1 MGPQEARA
9 TIVISLV
16 GNDKRGFSL
25 LELLVVLLLLGL
37 SSLIVLPSIEK
48 GLKDR
53 ELRETTLK
61 LAAVARN
68 LRSRAIY
75 ESSLQR
81 LYLDQRENSYQGS
94 QGKKVLLSTDIRI
107 AGIQGGEPVGEGL
120 RQFLFFPNGSIL
132 GGEIGLASRDGLA
145 YAIRLDP
152 LLGRVVVVKAARG

>member
-1 MGPQEARA
+1 MVFQEVKA

-68 LRSRAIY
+68 LRSKAIY
-75 ESSLQR
+75 ESNLQR

-94 QGKKVLLSTDIRI
+94 QGKKVLLSSDVRI
-107 AGIQGGEPVGEGL
+107 MGIKGGEPVGERL
-120 RQFLFFPNGSIL
+120 RQFLFFPSGSIL
-132 GGEIGLASRDGLA
+132 RGEIGLASRDGSA
-145 YAIRLDP
+145 YGIRLDP

>member
-94 QGKKVLLSTDIRI
+94 QGKKVLLSTDVRI
-107 AGIQGGEPVGEGL
+107 MGIKGGEPVGEGL

-132 GGEIGLASRDGLA
+132 GGEIGLASRDGSA

>member
-1 MGPQEARA
+1 MVFQEVKA

-48 GLKDR
+48 GLKNR

-68 LRSRAIY
+68 LRSKAIY
-75 ESSLQR
+75 ESNLQR

-94 QGKKVLLSTDIRI
+94 QGKKVLLSSDVRI
-107 AGIQGGEPVGEGL
+107 MGIKGGEPVGEGL

-132 GGEIGLASRDGLA
+132 GGEIGLASRDGSA